1 MEVIYKLTSRF
12 ATSALF
18 YQETVEG
25 DDVTKRDTIDDSVKH
40 GLLKDALFQAPPF
53 ENQYRR
59 CGFNP
64 HRRYVLQMKKND

>member
-1 MEVIYKLTSRF
+1 MSRF

-40 GLLKDALFQAPPF
+40 GLLKDALI
-53 ENQYRR
+53 
-59 CGFNP
+59 
-64 HRRYVLQMKKND
+64 

>member
-40 GLLKDALFQAPPF
+40 GLLKDALFQDPPLKINIDAVVSTHTVVIF
-53 ENQYRR
+53 Y
-59 CGFNP
+59 
-64 HRRYVLQMKKND
+64 K

>member
-40 GLLKDALFQAPPF
+40 RLLKDALFQGPSLKINIDAVVSTHTVVIF
-53 ENQYRR
+53 Y
-59 CGFNP
+59 
-64 HRRYVLQMKKND
+64 K

>member
-40 GLLKDALFQAPPF
+40 GLLKDALFQGPPLKINIDAVVSTHTDVMF
-53 ENQYRR
+53 Y
-59 CGFNP
+59 
-64 HRRYVLQMKKND
+64 K

>member
-1 MEVIYKLTSRF
+1 MEVIYKLTLRF

-40 GLLKDALFQAPPF
+40 GLLKDALFQGPPLKINIDAVVSTHTVVMF
-53 ENQYRR
+53 Y
-59 CGFNP
+59 
-64 HRRYVLQMKKND
+64 K